1 MNYCATIWMNLT
13 DIYKKPDTQKS
24 SYSSVARRYDD
35 RNQTSGSSGRSW
47 EQEKVLHV
55 KVFIYLFF
63 SLLYKNT

>member
-24 SYSSVARRYDD
+24 RYSSVARRYDD

-47 EQEKVLHV
+47 EQEKV
-55 KVFIYLFF
+55 
-63 SLLYKNT
+63 